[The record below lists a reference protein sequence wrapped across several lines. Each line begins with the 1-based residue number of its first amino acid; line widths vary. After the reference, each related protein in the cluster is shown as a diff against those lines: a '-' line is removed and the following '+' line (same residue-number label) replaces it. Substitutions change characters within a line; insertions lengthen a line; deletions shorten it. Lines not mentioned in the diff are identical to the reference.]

1 MGVIGI
7 HLDPEDEVVAMQTK
21 EQGEYLLFISENGM
35 GKRTP
40 MDEFKVQKRGG
51 KGVRC
56 YKITSKTGDLI
67 GAKAINEDDEIMMIT
82 TEGIIIRIR
91 VNGIS
96 ILGRS
101 TSGVK
106 VMNVDDD
113 AAVASI
119 TRVIKEDP
127 DEIEESG
134 EDMEE

>member
-1 MGVIGI
+1 M
-7 HLDPEDEVVAMQTK
+7 
-21 EQGEYLLFISENGM
+21 
-35 GKRTP
+35 
-40 MDEFKVQKRGG
+40 
-51 KGVRC
+51 
-56 YKITSKTGDLI
+56 I

-91 VNGIS
+91 VDGIS